1 MIKITGGNFKRKKL
15 DTISKFV
22 RPTSSLKREAFFSVI
37 ESYGLKN
44 SYNYFDKKVFLDLFA
59 GIGTMGLEAISRGI
73 EYVIFYENN
82 KEVIKV
88 LKKNCFKLC
97 KKVKYKIIEEDL
109 ENLDNL
115 NIETNFENISI
126 IYIDPPY
133 NKYNINNLLIV
144 LQNKINK
151 EAIIGVESGINDI
164 FKVPD
169 KLELIKQKKYGKTI
183 LNFLVLA

>member
-1 MIKITGGNFKRKKL
+1 MIKITGGKFKRKQL
-15 DTISKFV
+15 DSISKFV
-22 RPTSSLKREAFFSVI
+22 RPTSSLKREAFFSI
-37 ESYGLKN
+37 LESYAYKN
-44 SYNYFDKKVFLDLFA
+44 SYNFYNKKIFLDLFA

-73 EYVIFYENN
+73 DQVIFYENN
-82 KEVIKV
+82 HEVIKV
-88 LKKNCFKLC
+88 LEGNC
-97 KKVKYKIIEEDL
+97 KKICMKEKYEIISENL
-109 ENLDNL
+109 ENSSI
-115 NIETNFENISI
+115 NINFKNISI

-164 FKVPD
+164 FRVPD

>member
-44 SYNYFDKKVFLDLFA
+44 SYNYFYKKVFLDLFA

-88 LKKNCFKLC
+88 LEKNCKNLC
-97 KKVKYKIIEEDL
+97 KKNQYEIIEE
-109 ENLDNL
+109 NLVNS
-115 NIETNFENISI
+115 NIEINFTSISI

-133 NKYNINNLLIV
+133 NQYNINNLLNI
-144 LQNKINK
+144 LQKKINK
-151 EAIIGVESGINDI
+151 KTIIGVESSIKDN
-164 FKVPD
+164 FKIPENF
-169 KLELIKQKKYGKTI
+169 ELIKQKKYGKTNLSFLI
-183 LNFLVLA
+183 LA